1 MGYVGFAAQI
11 KYSEFV
17 GIRRD
22 ALSSVI
28 AEGMAM
34 LTDRAQDA
42 GILDELSSRIV
53 QYSCIGAVGIG
64 C

>member
-1 MGYVGFAAQI
+1 MGYVGFAVQI
-11 KYSEFV
+11 KYSKFV

-42 GILDELSSRIV
+42 GILYELSSRIV
-53 QYSCIGAVGIG
+53 QYSYIDAVGIG

>member
-1 MGYVGFAAQI
+1 M

-17 GIRRD
+17 GIWRD
-22 ALSSVI
+22 TISSVI

-34 LTDRAQDA
+34 LTDRAQNS

-53 QYSCIGAVGIG
+53 QYYYIDAVGIG